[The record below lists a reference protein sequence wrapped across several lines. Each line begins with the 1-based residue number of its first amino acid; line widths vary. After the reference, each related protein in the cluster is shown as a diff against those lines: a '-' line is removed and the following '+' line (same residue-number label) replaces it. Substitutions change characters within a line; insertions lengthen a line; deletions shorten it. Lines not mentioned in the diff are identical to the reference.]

1 MTRQKHG
8 LVPARPFGTLFSTLP
23 SDIVT
28 GTALE
33 VFDDLFRDMIG
44 NQQRFKDTFK
54 SRVEYPKT
62 DIFTINDED
71 LLVFEMSVPGL
82 AKEEL
87 NIVYEKNTLCVT
99 GEKNSIKEDDKKK
112 YVLKELKHSS
122 FMRKFPFPEGFI
134 DIENLDIKSTLKDGI
149 LTVKLPLKPE
159 EKPKQIKVEIK

>member
-87 NIVYEKNTLCVT
+87 NIVYENNSLCVT
-99 GEKNSIKEDDKKK
+99 GEKTKAEENDNRK
-112 YVLKELKHSS
+112 YLEKELKHSS
-122 FMRKFPFPEGFI
+122 FMRKWSLPKEI
-134 DIENLDIKSTLKDGI
+134 LNLEENEIESSLKDGI
-149 LTVKLPLKPE
+149 LTIIIPLKAA
-159 EKPKQIKVEIK
+159 EKPKRLQVSIK

>member
-8 LVPARPFGTLFSTLP
+8 LVPALPFGTLFSTFSP
-23 SDIVT
+23 DIVS

-33 VFDDLFRDMIG
+33 IFDDFFNEALG
-44 NQQRFKDTFK
+44 NKQRFKDLFK
-54 SRVEYPKT
+54 SRAEYPKT
-62 DIFTINDED
+62 DAYIEENT
-71 LLVFEMSVPGL
+71 LVLAMSVPGL
-82 AKEEL
+82 VKEEL